1 MRLPKLLKQ
10 HKSEMRTQVMVLFAK
25 RCCGFFF
32 FKLAEDVVSW
42 IFPRDSVQVPS
53 GLTGTK
59 FHPAK

>member
-1 MRLPKLLKQ
+1 MCLPKLLKQ

-25 RCCGFFF
+25 RCPGFFVF
-32 FKLAEDVVSW
+32 ELAEDVVSW